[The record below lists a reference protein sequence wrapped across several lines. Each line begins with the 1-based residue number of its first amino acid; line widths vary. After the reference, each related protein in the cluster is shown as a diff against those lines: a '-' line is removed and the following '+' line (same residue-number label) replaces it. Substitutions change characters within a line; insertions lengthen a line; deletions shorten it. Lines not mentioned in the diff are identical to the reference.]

1 MSNSSLVVYTKIS
14 PNRSSPRSAV
24 IDTIT
29 IHHMAGK
36 LSIETCGEVFQN
48 TGREA
53 SSNYGVGNDG
63 RIGMYVEEKDRAW
76 TTSSRANDNR
86 AVTIEVANSA
96 VGDASGWP
104 VSDAAMKS
112 LIELCVDICKRNNIK
127 KINFTGDKTGNL
139 TMHKWFASTLCPGP
153 YLESKFQYIADEVNK
168 QLDAAPSAPAAPAP
182 ETDKDG
188 GTIIY
193 RVQTGAFSKKI
204 NALNLAERVQ
214 AAGFQTYVTFV
225 DNMYKVQV
233 GAYSK
238 KENATAEAARLKA
251 AGFNTYIVANKS
263 SAVEVDPHAKE
274 ELKLL
279 DKVKMSDGA
288 PVYGTSRVFQSWVYK
303 ATLYVRDVNG
313 DAITVSTLK
322 TGDITGVVHK
332 KYLTKL

>member
-14 PNRSSPRSAV
+14 PNRSSPRSAA

-36 LSIETCGEVFQN
+36 LSIETCGEVFQP
-48 TGREA
+48 TSRQA
-53 SSNYGVGNDG
+53 SSNYGIGNDG

-96 VGDASGWP
+96 VGNASGWP
-104 VSDAAMKS
+104 ISDAAMKS
-112 LIELCVDICKRNNIK
+112 LIALCVDICKRNNIK
-127 KINFTGDKTGNL
+127 KLNFTGDKTGNL

-153 YLESKFQYIADEVNK
+153 YLEGKFQYIADEVNK
-168 QLDAAPSAPAAPAP
+168 QLDTASSTPAAPAP
-182 ETDKDG
+182 VTDKDD
-188 GTIIY
+188 TVVIY

-204 NALNLAERVQ
+204 NALNLAEKVE
-214 AAGFQTYVTFV
+214 AAGFQTYIAFV

-238 KENATAEAARLKA
+238 KENATAQAAKLKA
-251 AGFNTYIVANKS
+251 AGFKTYIVANKS
-263 SAVEVDPHAKE
+263 SVVEVDPYVKE

-279 DKVKMSDGA
+279 DKVKMSNGA
-288 PVYGTSRVFQSWVYK
+288 PVYGTSRVFQSWVYN

-322 TGDITGVVHK
+322 TGAITGVVHK

>member
-14 PNRSSPRSAV
+14 PNRSSPRTAP

-36 LSIETCGEVFQN
+36 LSIETCGEVFQP
-48 TGREA
+48 TSRQA
-53 SSNYGVGNDG
+53 SSNYGIGNDG

-96 VGDASGWP
+96 VGNASGWP
-104 VSDAAMKS
+104 ISDAAMKS
-112 LIELCVDICKRNNIK
+112 LIALCVDICKRNNIK
-127 KINFTGDKTGNL
+127 KLNFTGDKTGNL

-153 YLESKFQYIADEVNK
+153 YLEGKFQYIADEVNK
-168 QLDAAPSAPAAPAP
+168 QLGAASSTPAAPAP
-182 ETDKDG
+182 DTDEDNVVV
-188 GTIIY
+188 IY

-204 NALNLAERVQ
+204 NALNLAEKVEE
-214 AAGFQTYVTFV
+214 AGFQTYIAYV
-225 DNMYKVQV
+225 DGMYKVQV

-238 KENATAEAARLKA
+238 KENAAAQAAKLKA
-251 AGFNTYIVANKS
+251 AGFKTYIVSNKS
-263 SAVEVDPHAKE
+263 TVVEVDPYVKE

-279 DKVKMSDGA
+279 DKVKMAKNA
-288 PVYGTSRVFQSWVYK
+288 PVYGTSRVFKSWVYNT
-303 ATLYVRDVNG
+303 TLYVRDVNG

-322 TGDITGVVHK
+322 TGAITGVVHK